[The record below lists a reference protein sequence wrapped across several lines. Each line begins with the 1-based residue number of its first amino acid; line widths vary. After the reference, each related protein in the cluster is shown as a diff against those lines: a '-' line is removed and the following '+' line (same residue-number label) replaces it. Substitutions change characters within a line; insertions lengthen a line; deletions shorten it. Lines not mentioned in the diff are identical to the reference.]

1 MTDWRE
7 ELIKAMAKAAWP
19 SDAAV
24 KWEACL
30 ISLKQKHIDNARA
43 ALDVAEPVIREQEDN
58 ALREE
63 NARLREALKVASD
76 FLDDAYTDIGRD
88 EYKVAGFVARAAI
101 REGGKDE

>member
-43 ALDVAEPVIREQEDN
+43 ALAVAEPVIREQCAKDALNTVLTSEDCC
-58 ALREE
+58 
-63 NARLREALKVASD
+63 
-76 FLDDAYTDIGRD
+76 DATGEKI
-88 EYKVAGFVARAAI
+88 AAAI
-101 REGGKDE
+101 REV